1 MKNNDL
7 TILKSASEQ
16 DILLFN
22 MSDCYEIADEEMI
35 KGLAKNEDIK
45 TYIITEPC
53 DEFPFLHEGAV
64 IEFHG
69 KLFSAWYNNQKFE
82 LTGRTPVRFSVSED
96 KGKTW
101 STPVTVAD
109 DESGKILYCPPVFG
123 IDDGRLYMFI
133 NQMVSADHI
142 HTLDLYVYNQTE
154 NKFERIRSKAIPF
167 KLNTNVYKLPSG
179 KLMICGRT
187 GDLDGFPATPAVLIS
202 DSGKI
207 DADWRIVKI
216 QENEFL
222 PDGRKFEHPET
233 SAIICGNEIYVFC
246 RNDYSDMPIL
256 YISGDEGETW
266 SAPIIHN
273 IPFYNSKIYSGIL
286 SDGRCYCIGNI
297 DPDRKKLGIFFS
309 EKNEFKFKKGFLLQD
324 GYSGYRETSG
334 IWHYPCACEFENRLY
349 IVYSAD
355 FKSDGTCSKR
365 GLVIS
370 VVDLA
375 KV

>member
-69 KLFSAWYNNQKFE
+69 
-82 LTGRTPVRFSVSED
+82 
-96 KGKTW
+96 
-101 STPVTVAD
+101 
-109 DESGKILYCPPVFG
+109 
-123 IDDGRLYMFI
+123 RLYMFI

-154 NKFERIRSKAIPF
+154 NTFERIWSKAIPF

-233 SAIICGNEIYVFC
+233 SAIICGKEIYVFC

-256 YISGDEGETW
+256 YISRDEG
-266 SAPIIHN
+266 
-273 IPFYNSKIYSGIL
+273 
-286 SDGRCYCIGNI
+286 
-297 DPDRKKLGIFFS
+297 
-309 EKNEFKFKKGFLLQD
+309 
-324 GYSGYRETSG
+324 ETSG

-375 KV
+375 MV